1 MCMHLNILIHL
12 IHCTQKVHL
21 KCIIHYNLER
31 MFGAPRIHRNPIL
44 TPVSEPL
51 CPGLFDLY
59 RMFFPWEK
67 TMKMPT
73 KPISRGYLER
83 GHTDSIAFCS
93 PLGSLNEWPCLE
105 VCGLKAKLLL
115 SSIQLLMGLCCRSFS
130 LFRKRWIFMWN
141 LWWTFKTILKKIC
154 LGQPKHK
161 CVLNFSPWTSS
172 MQPLLQCYS
181 KQVPDPG
188 AVRYIPHWNP
198 QRNWEQHWE
207 TSKIVEHWLNG

>member
-1 MCMHLNILIHL
+1 MHASKYFNSFI
-12 IHCTQKVHL
+12 VHL

-31 MFGAPRIHRNPIL
+31 MFGAPRIHRKPIL

-154 LGQPKHK
+154 WANLNTNVCWILALGPLVCNLCSSATQSRSQTQEPFVIFHIEIHSAIENNIEKHPK
-161 CVLNFSPWTSS
+161 
-172 MQPLLQCYS
+172 
-181 KQVPDPG
+181 
-188 AVRYIPHWNP
+188 
-198 QRNWEQHWE
+198 
-207 TSKIVEHWLNG
+207 